1 MQNDVFVDSQFDF
14 FSSDF
19 KVFRNFHSYFLALR
33 TLTFLDVPFAFRF
46 TRVRTCTD
54 CFAPINLVSYFYS
67 IIDVGI
73 IVNFLRCTVT
83 TFYNLKLTF
92 IN

>member
-33 TLTFLDVPFAFRF
+33 TLTFLEFPFALRF
-46 TRVRTCTD
+46 TRVVRILTD
-54 CFAPINLVSYFYS
+54 CFAPM
-67 IIDVGI
+67 IICQSL
-73 IVNFLRCTVT
+73 FHH
-83 TFYNLKLTF
+83 
-92 IN
+92 